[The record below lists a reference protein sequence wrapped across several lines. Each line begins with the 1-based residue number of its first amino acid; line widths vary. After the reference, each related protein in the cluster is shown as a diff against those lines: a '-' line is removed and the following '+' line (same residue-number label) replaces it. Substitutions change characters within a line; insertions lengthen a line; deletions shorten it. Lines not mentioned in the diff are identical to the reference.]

1 MKTKKY
7 IQEYTNKRNIEIQKI
22 YDYTIQTIASVAEE
36 YGLTYKISTE
46 ITKCIKKDYYTYYNL
61 FDIFFKQN
69 GTQLS
74 VIYPKIYLKN
84 DNDWDTNSIYGF
96 FKYGKYVRKF
106 RISIMPIQMGIKI
119 DKQVREYAQQLL
131 NRKEIY
137 EIEKGIKKR

>member
-7 IQEYTNKRNIEIQKI
+7 IQEYANKRNIEIQKI
-22 YDYTIQTIASVAEE
+22 YDYTIQTIASVVEE
-36 YGLTYKISTE
+36 YELTYEISTK
-46 ITKCIKKDYYTYYNL
+46 ITKRIKKDYYTNYNL
-61 FDIFFKQN
+61 FDILFRQN

-74 VIYPKIYLKN
+74 IIYPEIYLKN

-96 FKYGKYVRKF
+96 FRYGKYVRKF

-131 NRKEIY
+131 NKMESDIN
-137 EIEKGIKKR
+137 GN